1 MPAFDYTLVA
11 RLYDEYCVFTDD
23 IPFLVS
29 QATAC
34 EGPVLELM
42 AGTGRVSGPLAHAGV
57 ALTCLDSS
65 PAMLAVL
72 RRKLGGRGDACRIVC
87 ADVCQMPLQ
96 ATFDCILLPFQGL
109 SELVSEDD
117 QRHLL
122 RAVAQRLSPAGIFV
136 CSLHN
141 PRVRRRTLDGRWQE
155 LGVFPRPGGGALH
168 LAMRGE
174 PIPGTKTVAGKQR
187 IAVRENDGATSGEDI
202 VVELRFS
209 LPEPDDL
216 ERWAEEAGLVL
227 RHRWGDFAGGP
238 WDELSS
244 PAFVAVFGRR
254 ERASQI
260 HENEGAP
267 R

>member
-1 MPAFDYTLVA
+1 MPAFDYTRVA

-29 QATAC
+29 QAISC
-34 EGPVLELM
+34 GGPVLELM
-42 AGTGRVSGPLAHAGV
+42 AGTGRVSAPLADAGV

-65 PAMLAVL
+65 MAMLAVL
-72 RRKLGGRGDACRIVC
+72 RRKLASRGDACRIVC
-87 ADVCQMPLQ
+87 ADVRQMPLQ

-117 QRHLL
+117 QRHLV
-122 RAVAQRLSPAGIFV
+122 RVVAQRLTPAGIFL

-141 PRVRRRTLDGRWQE
+141 PPVRRRTLDGRWQE
-155 LGVFPRPGGGALH
+155 LGVFPRPGRGALH
-168 LAMRGE
+168 LAIRAE
-174 PIPGTKTVAGKQR
+174 PIPGTKTVEGQQR
-187 IAVRENDGATSGEDI
+187 IAVRGDDGATSGEDI

-216 ERWAEEAGLVL
+216 ERWAEEAGLVV

-238 WDELSS
+238 WDEVSS
-244 PAFVAVFGRR
+244 PVFVAAFGRR

-260 HENEGAP
+260 HENEGAS